1 MTSHA
6 IIRSS
11 ALTRAAAT
19 GVAALAVA
27 HAASGALVKHYDSA
41 AWHAATGPVTTI
53 STLNMPLGPL
63 SSGGPAN
70 PQLWESQG
78 LRLGGVFGGVT
89 TGSQYGDAITGA
101 PLSEVWGV
109 PPTTSVLKG
118 IDEGFNVFLAQP
130 TKSFSFEMAHF
141 GWIGFSVFFTD
152 GTYDGIY
159 LNDLPLDPI
168 FDPVFYGI
176 TSDKE
181 FRELEVYVGDVSIS
195 GSYAT
200 SYTKSFS
207 WGAPIPAPAASALLG
222 LAGLAARRRRVR

>member
-6 IIRSS
+6 FIRSS
-11 ALTRAAAT
+11 ALARAAAT

-41 AWHAATGPVTTI
+41 AWHAAAGPVTTI

-63 SSGGPAN
+63 SGGGPAN

-78 LRLGGVFGGVT
+78 LLLGGVFGGVT
-89 TGSQYGDAITGA
+89 MGSQPGGIIDASLA
-101 PLSEVWGV
+101 EVWGV

-118 IDEGFNVFLAQP
+118 VEEGFNVFLAQP
-130 TKSFSFEMAHF
+130 TKSFSFEMGHF
-141 GWIGFSVFFTD
+141 GWIGFGVFFTD

-159 LNDLPLDPI
+159 LNDLPDNFI

-181 FRELEVYVGDVSIS
+181 FRELVVFVGDVSIS

-207 WGAPIPAPAASALLG
+207 WGAPIPAPAAGALLG